1 MLGTEGLPCA
11 VLLSH
16 MRRSFQVSCSAL
28 TTYERRLAAQP
39 SGLPAL
45 EGWFKVCT
53 AGGANSPQLAAAAAA
68 AASTTAANSLAL
80 VPAGIEPGTS
90 PASAAGAVGC
100 SEYCVRL
107 AEAVYTVCEH
117 AVELLV
123 RTAPAIDKD
132 EVESG
137 RGLGPMWPSQKALV
151 ALLVSVRGSWEWLSL
166 QSQQLMH
173 AACTTHDR
181 VW

>member
-1 MLGTEGLPCA
+1 M
-11 VLLSH
+11 
-16 MRRSFQVSCSAL
+16 SCSAL

-68 AASTTAANSLAL
+68 STAAANSLAL
-80 VPAGIEPGTS
+80 VPAGIDPGTS